1 MLDSHEFARN
11 GYRVAMIARHVNS
24 LIEAAEEINKAYSLD
39 DDSKAVPFPI
49 SEYSR
54 AEIERAFDEIKKTWP
69 GGEIRVAVFN
79 TGHRVAK
86 PFLELTQED
95 IGMRSYIPR
104 ECKIFNH
111 RPSQLDASINVNIQG
126 AFAFARCAILCF
138 REYQINEIG
147 YRGCLIFTYV
157 RQ

>member
-11 GYRVAMIARHVNS
+11 GYRVAMIARHAKS
-24 LIEAAEEINKAYSLD
+24 LTEAADEINNAYSLD

-54 AEIERAFDEIKKTWP
+54 AEIERVFEEIKKTWP
-69 GGEIRVAVFN
+69 GGEIRVAVYN

-95 IGMRSYIPR
+95 IGMGFEVHVIWEVLTQSR
-104 ECKIFNH
+104 N
-111 RPSQLDASINVNIQG
+111 QMLV
-126 AFAFARCAILCF
+126 LM
-138 REYQINEIG
+138 
-147 YRGCLIFTYV
+147 
-157 RQ
+157 